1 MTIFHFLVS
10 NKQNINN
17 DKKKVTITK
26 QLKDKTSIKNLKKIL
41 GTSFLIIKSQSNI
54 SRKWAFSSLVP
65 SHL

>member
-17 DKKKVTITK
+17 DKKKETITK
-26 QLKDKTSIKNLKKIL
+26 QLKDETSIKNLKKIL
-41 GTSFLIIKSQSNI
+41 GTSFLIVKPQSNI

-65 SHL
+65 RHL

>member
-26 QLKDKTSIKNLKKIL
+26 QLKDKRSIKNLKKIL
-41 GTSFLIIKSQSNI
+41 GTSFLIIKPQSNI
-54 SRKWAFSSLVP
+54 SWKWAFSSLVP
-65 SHL
+65 RHL

>member
-41 GTSFLIIKSQSNI
+41 GTSFLIIKPQSNI
-54 SRKWAFSSLVP
+54 S
-65 SHL
+65 